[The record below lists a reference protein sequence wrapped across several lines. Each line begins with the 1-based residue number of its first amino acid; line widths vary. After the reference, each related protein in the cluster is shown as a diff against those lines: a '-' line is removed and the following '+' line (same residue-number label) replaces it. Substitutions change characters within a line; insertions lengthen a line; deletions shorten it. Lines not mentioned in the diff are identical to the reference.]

1 MAGGEW
7 PWEGVKRNVGVALV
21 CLWTTATGE
30 RGAEAPAWEVSRT
43 EVMDAGKVLLPAA
56 VPAHAPAALKMGAG
70 VRPADR
76 SRAAH

>member
-43 EVMDAGKVLLPAA
+43 EVMAAGLGK
-56 VPAHAPAALKMGAG
+56 
-70 VRPADR
+70 
-76 SRAAH
+76 SRQV